1 VKTLLSNQEN
11 LINHQ
16 VSESVDKLSKIPSLT
31 EQIEVDSKSVYV
43 GQVDYS
49 CSALEVEEHF
59 RVCGEMARVTI
70 LCDRW
75 TSRPKGFAYVEFVDN
90 LSVPVALGMDG
101 SFLKG
106 RCISVMPKRTHNPRV
121 FAELSGQGKS
131 HGRSSFAGFGGGGGR
146 KKNSFFY

>member
-1 VKTLLSNQEN
+1 
-11 LINHQ
+11 
-16 VSESVDKLSKIPSLT
+16 
-31 EQIEVDSKSVYV
+31 
-43 GQVDYS
+43 
-49 CSALEVEEHF
+49 
-59 RVCGEMARVTI
+59 MARVTI

-121 FAELSGQGKS
+121 FAELNGQGKS
-131 HGRSSFAGFGGGGGR
+131 HGRSSFAGFGGGGR